1 MRRAPGG
8 GGGQRLLRA
17 GAVDA
22 LLQAVSQARTTEGA
36 KAWLEVLQ
44 ELIEGRGDGGESG
57 AAGEKGGGKKNEP
70 PAVGPPPWCWKQ
82 RRSALMLPPGGDR
95 AISGD
100 LAPGSDA

>member
-1 MRRAPGG
+1 MATERDILACLPSAYDDEVCASPGP
-8 GGGQRLLRA
+8 RTHATRPTPR
-17 GAVDA
+17 GA
-22 LLQAVSQARTTEGA
+22 
-36 KAWLEVLQ
+36 
-44 ELIEGRGDGGESG
+44 GGESG